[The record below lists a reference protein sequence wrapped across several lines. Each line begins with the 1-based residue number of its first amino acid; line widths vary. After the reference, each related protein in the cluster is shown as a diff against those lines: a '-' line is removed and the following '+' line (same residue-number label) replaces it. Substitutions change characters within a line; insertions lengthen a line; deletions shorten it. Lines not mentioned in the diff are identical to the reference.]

1 MSSDDID
8 SEGQDTPGNQDEVD
22 ESDEGDLIV
31 SGGSKKVVMEPKD
44 ITIFQYKRWFDN
56 ARLNLNPDWQRAYV
70 WHGKRPS
77 MLIESLLMQIPIPVI
92 FLAKTSDETY
102 EVIDGV
108 QRLTTAFNF
117 VDNKFALSGMSVFT
131 DYNGKRFKELPQ
143 QARSQIEDAA
153 ITAFI
158 LSENTSQDM
167 LFTIF
172 ERINTG
178 GVSLNEMEIRN
189 CIFRGSLNDRIRQ
202 LTKNKDFLEALN
214 MRNIGVRMLD
224 RSLVLRFLAFYEQG
238 HEKASSGLKAFLN
251 RFFDAHRNA
260 SDKLLDEYEERF
272 KKAMRSAVSVFGSH
286 AFRLRRGDSRSGG
299 DWTPRANA
307 TIFQVVATSLARYE
321 HHDIVRNADAIN
333 EAYLDL
339 LSDPRWID
347 AVSKATG
354 DFQNIRYAF
363 EGWGSRLEAV
373 MASAKGLDPLRLFS
387 IALKEEMYEA
397 NKTCAICGQKISTL
411 NDAAVDHLEQYWL
424 GGRTIPTNAR
434 LAHRTCNFKRTRVE
448 NNDEIKQASII
459 AT

>member
-1 MSSDDID
+1 MMKDLVGMDAHEIT
-8 SEGQDTPGNQDEVD
+8 DTQDEFG
-22 ESDEGDLIV
+22 ENDEGELIV
-31 SGGSKKVVMEPKD
+31 ADGAKKVVMEPKD

-70 WHGKRPS
+70 WRGKRPS

-92 FLAKTSDETY
+92 FLAKTSTETY

-117 VDNKFALSGMSVFT
+117 LDNKFTLSGMTVFT
-131 DYNGKRFKELPQ
+131 DFSGKRFKELPQ

-158 LSENTSQDM
+158 LSEKTSQDM

-189 CIFRGSLNDRIRQ
+189 CIFRGPLNERIRQ
-202 LTKNKDFLEALN
+202 LTKNKDFLDSLN
-214 MRNIGVRMLD
+214 MKNVGDRMLD
-224 RSLVLRFLAFYEQG
+224 RSLILRFLAFYEQG

-251 RFFDAHRNA
+251 RFFEAHRNA
-260 SDKLLDEYEERF
+260 SEKLLNEYEERF

-286 AFRLRRGDSRSGG
+286 AFRLRRGDSRTGG
-299 DWTPRANA
+299 DWTPRPNA
-307 TIFQVVATSLARYE
+307 SIFQVIAASLARYD

-339 LSDPRWID
+339 LSDARWID

-354 DFQNIRYAF
+354 DYQNIKYAF
-363 EGWGSRLEAV
+363 DGWGSRLEAV
-373 MASAKGLDPLRLFS
+373 MASAKGLDSTRLFS
-387 IALKEEMYEA
+387 RSLKEEMYEA
-397 NKTCAICGQKISTL
+397 DKTCSICSQRIATV
-411 NDAAVDHLEQYWL
+411 NDAAVDHVEQYWL

-434 LAHRTCNFKRTRVE
+434 LAHRTCNLKRARVDHNTSE
-448 NNDEIKQASII
+448 L
-459 AT
+459 